1 MVKVKPLE
9 EIKRNYV
16 GSAGT
21 AAARY
26 RAAIPRITWQ
36 SEALDGQDLYVEQ
49 MSNPDVLARRASG
62 IELVSDAAFK
72 KAMTDKG
79 AGRIGPGISGAGDKM
94 ASGYSP
100 IRSALEG
107 VTLPK
112 RVADPYTNITNRVVP
127 IVRAMREAAG
137 KE

>member
-26 RAAIPRITWQ
+26 AAAIPRITWQ
-36 SEALDGQDLYVEQ
+36 SEALAGQALYVTQ
-49 MSNPDVLARRASG
+49 MSNPSVLARRADG
-62 IELVSDAAFK
+62 ISDVSDSEFKAALSS
-72 KAMTDKG
+72 KG
-79 AGRIGPGISGAGDKM
+79 APRISAGISGAGDKM
-94 ASGYSP
+94 SSGYAP
-100 IRSALEG
+100 IRSAIEG
-107 VTLPK
+107 VSLPA
-112 RVADPYTNITNRVVP
+112 RTADPDTNIENRVKP
-127 IVRAMREAAG
+127 IVHAMRRAAG